1 MIGLVQL
8 TNKIISTV
16 DKSLSEK
23 IVADNDLINEIF
35 KEFLFASVFTDDAKK
50 PNAENMLELI
60 KTKAHRKVK
69 LSSSATGKQANKSR
83 EAAY

>member
-35 KEFLFASVFTDDAKK
+35 KEFLFASVFTDTDKK

-60 KTKAHRKVK
+60 KTKAPRKVK